1 MNTSNAQHTNTHDD
15 RLKRVVTNTT
25 GLSSELVTSKRWCIF
40 KLDRP
45 RRAGQH
51 MTKLPIN
58 AVTGR
63 MAKSNDP
70 ASWSDFK
77 TALAGYKKFDASG
90 LGFFL
95 GDGWCCLDVD
105 DQSEQLREFMSDP
118 SDSSNLIFQ
127 LLQATRHSYTEV
139 SQSGTGIHIIFKGR
153 KPQDSA
159 SRRDKYELYDRTR
172 FIALTGN
179 TLRGCTNVKTLDR
192 RQVEQLVEMTVG
204 KKIDGGESVSAN
216 QQKTPQAQHPQVKT
230 AAKVGNGLSEQEIIN
245 RMRNNPKQGAKLSRL
260 LDGDISIYN
269 NDHSSADIALCNAL
283 AFWTNHDYKKIDN
296 IFRQSGLMRSK
307 WDDPHDSK
315 GRTYGQMT
323 IEDAIQHTRRGY
335 SYDY

>member
-1 MNTSNAQHTNTHDD
+1 MNTSTEKSTTTGQNVTI
-15 RLKRVVTNTT
+15 RRVVTNTT

-45 RRAGQH
+45 RRIGQH

-118 SDSSNLIFQ
+118 SDSSNLICQ
-127 LLQATRHSYTEV
+127 LLQATSHSYTEV

-159 SRRDKYELYDRTR
+159 SRKGKYEMYDRTR

-179 TLRGCTNVKTLDR
+179 TIRGCTNVKTLSRD
-192 RQVEQLVEMTVG
+192 QVEQLAEMTVG
-204 KKIDGGESVSAN
+204 KKEVGEPVSN
-216 QQKTPQAQHPQVKT
+216 QQKTPPAQYPRTQT
-230 AAKVGNGLSEQEIIN
+230 TTKVGYGLSEQTIIN
-245 RMRNNPKQGAKLSRL
+245 RMRNNPRQGTKLSRL
-260 LDGDISIYN
+260 LDGDISLYN

-283 AFWTNHDYKKIDN
+283 AFWTNHDPRKMDN
-296 IFRQSGLMRSK
+296 IFRQSGLMRGK
-307 WDDPHDSK
+307 WDEPHNSK
-315 GRTYGQMT
+315 GETYGQMT
-323 IEDAIQHTRRGY
+323 INDAIQHTPRGY